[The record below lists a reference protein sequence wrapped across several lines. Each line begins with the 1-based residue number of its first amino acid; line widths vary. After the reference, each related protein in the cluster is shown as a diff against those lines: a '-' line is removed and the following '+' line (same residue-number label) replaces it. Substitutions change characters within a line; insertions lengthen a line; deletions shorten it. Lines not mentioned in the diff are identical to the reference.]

1 MLYGRESCGR
11 LGWRKLV
18 VSKVRAQR
26 IAERIREELSEIL
39 VTGSLDPRIRGVSV
53 TDVKIDRE
61 LEYASI
67 YVSAI
72 EGSERASEIIEGFK
86 HAQGFLRSELA
97 RRIELR
103 SFPRLRFYWDPTFEK
118 AEHIE
123 RLFAALRE
131 EEQRSGQHPE
141 DSLDNALGSGED
153 DLGTGADD

>member
-1 MLYGRESCGR
+1 MLYGREGGGR

-39 VTGSLDPRIRGVSV
+39 ITGSLDPRIRGVSV
-53 TDVKIDRE
+53 TDVKVDRE

-67 YVSAI
+67 YVSAV
-72 EGSERASEIIEGFK
+72 EGSERAPETLEGFK

-103 SFPRLRFYWDPTFEK
+103 SFPRLRFYWDPTLEK

-123 RLFAALRE
+123 RLFATLRIE
-131 EEQRSGQHPE
+131 EEKSGQPPNN
-141 DSLDNALGSGED
+141 DSDIAKD
-153 DLGTGADD
+153 DLETGTDE

>member
-1 MLYGRESCGR
+1 
-11 LGWRKLV
+11 V

-53 TDVKIDRE
+53 TDVKVDRE

-67 YVSAI
+67 YVSSV

-86 HAQGFLRSELA
+86 HAQGYLRSELV
-97 RRIELR
+97 RRVELR

-123 RLFAALRE
+123 RLFATLRE
-131 EEQRSGQHPE
+131 EEEKSGQPPQSASDIAE
-141 DSLDNALGSGED
+141 GDP
-153 DLGTGADD
+153 GTGTDE